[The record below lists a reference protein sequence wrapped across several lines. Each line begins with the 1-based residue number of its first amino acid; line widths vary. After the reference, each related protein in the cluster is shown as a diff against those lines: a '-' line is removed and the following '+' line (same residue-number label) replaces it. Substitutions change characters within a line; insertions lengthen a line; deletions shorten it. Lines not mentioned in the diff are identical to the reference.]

1 MNMKKII
8 VILLS
13 VAFIFLSTSC
23 ATLFCGNTDEVVI
36 TTSPADALV
45 SVNGIP
51 RGYTPLTLE
60 LEKGESYSIRIEKEG
75 YQDGYATISDKVGAG
90 WVVLDVFTGLVPLII
105 DAVTGS
111 WSGLEPDNISL
122 ALMPLSAE

>member
-1 MNMKKII
+1 MKKII

-23 ATLFCGNTDEVVI
+23 ATLFSGNTDEVVI
-36 TTSPADALV
+36 TTSPSDALV

-90 WVVLDVFTGLVPLII
+90 WVVLDVFTGLAPLII

>member
-1 MNMKKII
+1 MKKII
-8 VILLS
+8 T
-13 VAFIFLSTSC
+13 IFLFVALSFMFTSC
-23 ATLFCGNTDEVVI
+23 ATIFSGNTDEVVI
-36 TTSPADALV
+36 TTSPSDALV

-60 LEKGESYSIRIEKEG
+60 LEKGASYTIKVEKEG

-90 WVVLDVFTGLVPLII
+90 WVVLDVFSGLVPLII

-122 ALMPLSAE
+122 ALMPLSE

>member
-1 MNMKKII
+1 M
-8 VILLS
+8 
-13 VAFIFLSTSC
+13 AFTFLSTSC
-23 ATLFCGNTDEVVI
+23 ATLFSGNTDEVVI

-75 YQDGYATISDKVGAG
+75 YQDGYATIRDKVGAG
-90 WVVLDVFTGLVPLII
+90 WVVLDVFTGIVPLII

-111 WSGLEPDNISL
+111 WSGLEPDNIALSL
-122 ALMPLSAE
+122 IPLSE

>member
-1 MNMKKII
+1 MKKII

-23 ATLFCGNTDEVVI
+23 ATLFSGNTDEVVI

-90 WVVLDVFTGLVPLII
+90 WVVLDVFTGLAPLII

-111 WSGLEPDNISL
+111 WSGLEPDSISL

>member
-1 MNMKKII
+1 MKKSTII
-8 VILLS
+8 IISL
-13 VAFIFLSTSC
+13 AIIFLSTSC
-23 ATLFCGNTDEVVI
+23 ATLFSGNTDEVVI
-36 TTSPADALV
+36 TTSPSDALV

-75 YQDGYATISDKVGAG
+75 YQDGYATISEKVGAG

-122 ALMPLSAE
+122 ALMPLSE

>member
-1 MNMKKII
+1 MKKFI
-8 VILLS
+8 VILMS
-13 VAFIFLSTSC
+13 VTLIFMSTSC

-36 TTSPADALV
+36 TTSPSDALV

-60 LEKGESYSIRIEKEG
+60 LEKGDSYSIRIEKEG

-90 WVVLDVFTGLVPLII
+90 WVVLDVFAGLVPLII

-122 ALMPLSAE
+122 ALMPQPAQ